1 MADQEMSLAGVK
13 GVAVHCES
21 CNMFALLPQERQ
33 GYTCPRCKMVTLL
46 EEEVRC
52 LRVKRA
58 LQAPPEQPPSGQR
71 VEGEATGGAAVE
83 TWRYVTHTRRRSAQP
98 PPSPG
103 TNLEL
108 GNRFSPLGEAGADE
122 ASGDQQDP
130 QPETSGGK
138 GVAAGEV
145 RARAQPPTSTGKVWR
160 RVIVV
165 GDSLL
170 RGTEPAVYH
179 PNLETREVCCLLGA
193 RIWHVKGRVEHLVRS
208 GGHQPLLVIHVGTND
223 VARQGVVGTT
233 RNFEAL
239 GKKLRE
245 LKTQVAFSS
254 ILPVRGFGPGRDR
267 RAPEVNNWLRVWCQ
281 KERFGF
287 LDHGT
292 RFLANGLLA
301 RDGLHF
307 MRMGKR

>member
-1 MADQEMSLAGVK
+1 MADQEMALAGVM
-13 GVAVHCES
+13 GVAVHCDS

-33 GYTCPRCKMVTLL
+33 GYTCPRYKMVTLL

-52 LRVKRA
+52 LRAERA
-58 LQAPPEQPPSGQR
+58 LQPPPPEQPPSGQR
-71 VEGEATGGAAVE
+71 VEGETTGGAAAD
-83 TWRYVTHTRRRSAQP
+83 TWRYVTHRRRRPARP

-122 ASGDQQDP
+122 ASGDQQDS
-130 QPETSGGK
+130 QPGTSGGK
-138 GVAAGEV
+138 GAAAGV
-145 RARAQPPTSTGKVWR
+145 ARAKARPPTSTGKVR
-160 RVIVV
+160 RQVIVV

-170 RGTEPAVYH
+170 RGTEAAVYR

-193 RIWHVKGRVEHLVRS
+193 HIRHVKDRVERLVRS
-208 GGHQPLLVIHVGTND
+208 GGHQPLLVIHVGTNN

-233 RNFEAL
+233 RDFEAL

-245 LKTQVAFSS
+245 MKAQAAFSS
-254 ILPVRGFGPGRDR
+254 ILPVWGFGPGRDR
-267 RAPEVNNWLRVWCQ
+267 RASEVNDWLRVWCQ
-281 KERFGF
+281 KECFRF

-292 RFLANGLLA
+292 CFLANGLLA
-301 RDGLHF
+301 
-307 MRMGKR
+307 